1 MRLGL
6 VLAVVGAAI
15 GLVGVIYG
23 VLTLLAWME

>member
-6 VLAVVGAAI
+6 ILAVVGTAI
-15 GLVGVIYG
+15 GLAGLIYG